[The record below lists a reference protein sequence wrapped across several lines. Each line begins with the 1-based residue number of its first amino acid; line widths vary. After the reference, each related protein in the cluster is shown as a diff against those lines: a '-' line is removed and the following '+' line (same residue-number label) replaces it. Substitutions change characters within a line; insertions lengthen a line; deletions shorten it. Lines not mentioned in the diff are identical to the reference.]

1 MKSKT
6 LYHGSRHLVKI
17 LEPKQASG
25 FKTEDNQ
32 FAIYAIEN
40 KKIASLFSIT
50 YIGYT
55 KDARFEIQ
63 QELEDFYVH
72 LYHTSV
78 DWNQIGYL
86 YILSSE
92 YFNKI
97 DEYQWVAYKPIIP
110 QRIEIIQP
118 RMLEKYIKDIDF

>member
-40 KKIASLFSIT
+40 KKFLHYFQLLISA
-50 YIGYT
+50 
-55 KDARFEIQ
+55 IQ
-63 QELEDFYVH
+63 NMRNLK
-72 LYHTSV
+72 
-78 DWNQIGYL
+78 
-86 YILSSE
+86 
-92 YFNKI
+92 FNKN
-97 DEYQWVAYKPIIP
+97 
-110 QRIEIIQP
+110 
-118 RMLEKYIKDIDF
+118 